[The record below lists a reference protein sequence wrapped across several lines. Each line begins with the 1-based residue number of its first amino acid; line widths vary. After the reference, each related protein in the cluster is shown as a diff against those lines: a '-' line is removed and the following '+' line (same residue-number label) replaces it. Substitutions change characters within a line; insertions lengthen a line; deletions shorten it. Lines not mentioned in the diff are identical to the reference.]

1 MSVLL
6 RGAAAVA
13 VGALVL
19 AGGAGA
25 ASAAPGPAAP
35 GRAASGQALV
45 MAGRPTVSGIT
56 PSRVSTAGGSTV
68 TITGKNFTEVSAI
81 TFGGAD
87 ATSYTVASSTKI
99 TAVVPAGTSGAA
111 PLVITTP
118 EGESLVTK
126 TTVVNYRTP
135 LGVDTSGNPVAKA
148 GGGPLVLTIT
158 GGTLGATSKD
168 FAKELVSVVFN
179 KTKTTATYVDE
190 THLKINVPAGTAES
204 ATVTVVHDQ
213 IAGEPATITLVPVV
227 TGLSV
232 KYSTLTGGVK
242 TVVKVAGAAIGD
254 AKDFTFGENPADCV
268 KQGATSN
275 PTFLCLVPPA
285 TTAGPVAVSFTSGSG
300 TRSRFTAAAIFSY
313 TDN

>member
-1 MSVLL
+1 MSVIL

-19 AGGAGA
+19 AGGVGA
-25 ASAAPGPAAP
+25 ASAAPAT
-35 GRAASGQALV
+35 ASVL
-45 MAGRPTVSGIT
+45 AGRPAISGIT

-68 TITGKNFTEVSAI
+68 TITGKNFTEVSAV

-148 GGGPLVLTIT
+148 GGGPLILTIT
-158 GGTLGATSKD
+158 GGTLGATSKE

-179 KTKTTATYVDE
+179 KTKTTALYVDE

-227 TGLSV
+227 TSLSV
-232 KYSTLTGGVK
+232 KYSTLAGGVT
-242 TVVKVAGAAIGD
+242 TVVKAAGASIAD
-254 AKDFTFGENPADCV
+254 AKDFTFGDNAAECV
-268 KQGATSN
+268 RQGAPTS
-275 PTFLCLVPPA
+275 PAFLCTVPPA
-285 TTAGPVAVSFTSGSG
+285 TVSGPVAVSFTSGSG
-300 TRSRFTAAAIFSY
+300 TRSRFTAAATFSY